1 MPDDN
6 KNPWGYTIAGILFIT
21 IGLSVFTI
29 RLAHA
34 GPYVMPQGAGF
45 VGALAAIVIGGF
57 LLWKNKP
64 RFSGWIA
71 IALATVASLPAI
83 YSIGGEAQEV
93 ISLYALDAEDGTI
106 DLRLWIVDREDGAW
120 VGMGRE
126 KAVRHKLDGA
136 RLEMLRDGKMVCVT
150 PILYED
156 RTTVREIHA
165 MKVQKYKT
173 AQIAGA
179 VGLYPLQASPS
190 TVALRLDPC

>member
-1 MPDDN
+1 MPEDS
-6 KNPWGYTIAGILFIT
+6 KGSLAYTIAGIIFIAV
-21 IGLSVFTI
+21 GLGVFAI
-29 RLAHA
+29 RLVHA

-45 VGALAAIVIGGF
+45 IGALSTIVIGGF
-57 LLWKNKP
+57 LLWRDKP
-64 RFSGWIA
+64 KFSGWIA
-71 IALATVASLPAI
+71 IAFATIASLPAI

-93 ISLYALDAEDGTI
+93 ISLYALDSENKTV

-126 KAVRHKLDGA
+126 KAMTHKLDGA
-136 RLEMLRDGKMVCVT
+136 RLEMLRHGKMICVI
-150 PILYED
+150 PILHED

-165 MKVQKYKT
+165 MKVDKYKT

-179 VGLYPLQASPS
+179 IGLYPLEATPS